1 MGDARQRAFIRRFF
15 VEPYLSTLRDSYQ
28 SIAYVTYPS
37 WASAGVKGVRRAW
50 RPCAAAGRV
59 ARRKI
64 LRSLCHRRRRPE
76 LIRRCARFA
85 AAPADRQWL
94 RHWFRSGTGE
104 QTTPPPARRVTVKPP
119 SAECVWFLFT
129 AFIGKEPKAAVGAE
143 IHARFDADGAP
154 ERTKLAIQLACT
166 APGNRTSSPGAVL
179 VFPKLFAGVYL
190 YSTCTKRAKRSH
202 PSHFGSPQ

>member
-1 MGDARQRAFIRRFF
+1 M
-15 VEPYLSTLRDSYQ
+15 
-28 SIAYVTYPS
+28 
-37 WASAGVKGVRRAW
+37 
-50 RPCAAAGRV
+50 

-76 LIRRCARFA
+76 LIRRRARFA

-94 RHWFRSGTGE
+94 RHWFRSGMGE

-179 VFPKLFAGVYL
+179 VLSHSSPRNCLLV
-190 YSTCTKRAKRSH
+190 STYIQPALRGRREVIHHILDPRS
-202 PSHFGSPQ
+202 SS